1 MTLFTWT
8 CQECNSHSYTFTKE
22 RSPDGSF
29 KDSSRHQCDNCK
41 SSYLADGRKTYGSR
55 EFFNSSG
62 RYFFADILEVHSD
75 PYYVKAIKSDNTE
88 FWAMPALGHM
98 KEVSRSEIVRS
109 TISYKIANGIVEF
122 NEEELMDSFYKY
134 MVNIANSQKAISQ

>member
-1 MTLFTWT
+1 
-8 CQECNSHSYTFTKE
+8 
-22 RSPDGSF
+22 
-29 KDSSRHQCDNCK
+29 
-41 SSYLADGRKTYGSR
+41 
-55 EFFNSSG
+55 
-62 RYFFADILEVHSD
+62 
-75 PYYVKAIKSDNTE
+75 
-88 FWAMPALGHM
+88 MPALGHM